1 MPRKPSQEVI
11 DAANKNLDP
20 KDVLNAVINDMHD
33 PELER
38 RLVDAGLARYV
49 EGDHND

>member
-11 DAANKNLDP
+11 EAANKHLDP

-33 PELER
+33 SELER
-38 RLVDAGLARYV
+38 RLVDAGLARYI
-49 EGDHND
+49 EEK

>member
-1 MPRKPSQEVI
+1 MPRKPSKEVI
-11 DAANKNLDP
+11 EAANKHLDP

-33 PELER
+33 SELER

-49 EGDHND
+49 EEKEQ